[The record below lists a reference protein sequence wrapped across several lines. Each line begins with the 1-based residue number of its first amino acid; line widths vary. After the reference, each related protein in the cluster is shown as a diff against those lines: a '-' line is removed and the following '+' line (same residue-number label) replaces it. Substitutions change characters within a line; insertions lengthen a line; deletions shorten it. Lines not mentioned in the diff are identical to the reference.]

1 MKKALMLGVLLIG
14 MIGFTFGQTAT
25 VTIPSSD
32 TYVVYNTDAT
42 VASAATVWFKVV
54 GNQHQPTTQDL
65 IIHIDSISGGAHAT
79 TVKLFGT
86 KFTTEGWT
94 QIGSTI
100 TWKATTG
107 DTTILISN
115 ATAARWRDYKIEVV
129 NASGDVSK
137 IDYWKFKLW
146 RE

>member
-1 MKKALMLGVLLIG
+1 MLFFALSIVVGAMA
-14 MIGFTFGQTAT
+14 QTAT
-25 VTIPSSD
+25 VTIPTSD

-42 VASAATVWFKVV
+42 VATAATVWFKVI
-54 GNQHQPTTQDL
+54 GSQHYTTTQDL

>member
-1 MKKALMLGVLLIG
+1 MKRAILLCVLLIG
-14 MIGFTFGQTAT
+14 MIGYTFAQTAT

-32 TYVVYNTDAT
+32 TYVVYNTDVT

-54 GNQHQPTTQDL
+54 GNQHQPATQDL
-65 IIHIDSISGGAHAT
+65 EIHLDSISGGTHAT
-79 TVKLFGT
+79 TVKLYGT
-86 KFTTEGWT
+86 KFGTTYT

-100 TWKATTG
+100 TWTASTA
-107 DTTILISN
+107 DTTILFSN
-115 ATAARWRDYKIEVV
+115 ATATRYRDYKIEVV
-129 NASGDVSK
+129 NASGDVTK